1 LAKAIIQRVELVKGK
16 AYPQDLNISVTR
28 NYGQTAKE
36 KSDELLEHLFIATF
50 AVALLI
56 VFFLGV
62 RASFI
67 VMIAVPVTL
76 AITLFIYYFMGYTL
90 NRVTLFAL
98 IFCIGILVDDPI
110 VDVENIVRH
119 IHLPENKN
127 KPFRDIIVEAVN
139 EVRSP
144 LVLAT
149 FTVIV
154 ALMPMAFVRGLM
166 GPYMRPMPIG
176 ASLAMFFSMVVA
188 FIITPWS
195 AYHLLKVSKA
205 QKHEHKEDVFTRIY
219 RQIMGYLLSRKLHLY
234 SFLGLVVL
242 LFLLSVSLIYFKKVY
257 IKMLP
262 FDNKSEFQLIFDY
275 KEGTSLEENFALT
288 SKIANQLK
296 TIPEIENYQLYIGT
310 SAPYNF
316 NGLIR
321 HYYLRAGSN
330 VADVQVNLLDKHKR
344 DRQSHQI
351 AKEVRKLIAS
361 LVDKDKVR
369 TKVAEIPPGPPVLQ
383 TLVLE
388 VYGPNYK
395 GQIDLAR
402 QLLTIFDST
411 SGIVDSDWYMTEEQK
426 EEVFKV
432 NKLKANSLGIGVDR
446 IYALLS
452 TSLQG
457 KVLGLFHQPEFR
469 EDVPLFLHLDRFR
482 RSSLS
487 DLLALKVR
495 GARGLVE
502 LGEVV
507 KVEQRE
513 VPYPIYHKNLLPV
526 VYVTGDVTEPE
537 ESPVY
542 GMLKINQKLKENFPR
557 LKVLYTSLP
566 SDKEKN
572 TVKWDGEWQIT
583 YEVFRDLGLAFA
595 VAILLI
601 YLLVVGW
608 FKSYLTPLT
617 IMAPIPLSL
626 IGIIPAHYLFQA
638 FFTATSMIGFIA
650 GAGIVVRNSIILV
663 DFIELRLAEG
673 DDLKS
678 AVIEAGAV
686 RFRPMLLT
694 ALSVIVGSAVIL
706 KDPIFQGLAISLMA
720 GEVAA
725 TLFSRLVVPVLYF
738 LEQAK
743 INTE

>member
-1 LAKAIIQRVELVKGK
+1 
-16 AYPQDLNISVTR
+16 
-28 NYGQTAKE
+28 
-36 KSDELLEHLFIATF
+36 
-50 AVALLI
+50 
-56 VFFLGV
+56 
-62 RASFI
+62 
-67 VMIAVPVTL
+67 
-76 AITLFIYYFMGYTL
+76 
-90 NRVTLFAL
+90 
-98 IFCIGILVDDPI
+98 
-110 VDVENIVRH
+110 
-119 IHLPENKN
+119 
-127 KPFRDIIVEAVN
+127 
-139 EVRSP
+139 
-144 LVLAT
+144 
-149 FTVIV
+149 
-154 ALMPMAFVRGLM
+154 MPMAFVRGLM

-369 TKVAEIPPGPPVLQ
+369 IKVAEIPPGPPVLQ

-513 VPYPIYHKNLLPV
+513 VPYPIHHKNLLPV

-743 INTE
+743 RNTE